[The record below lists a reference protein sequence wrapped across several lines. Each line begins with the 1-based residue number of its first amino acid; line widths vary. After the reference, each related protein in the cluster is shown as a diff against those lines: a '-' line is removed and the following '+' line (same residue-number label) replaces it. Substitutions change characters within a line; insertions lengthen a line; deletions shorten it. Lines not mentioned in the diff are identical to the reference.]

1 MNPLLRHAQRLCAQ
15 GAALILLAA
24 VGAFYWRAASE
35 VLAAPWFQL
44 ASSLVVPEAEAQT
57 QPTPRSGWPALLPP
71 PAGVFVDNE
80 VLVSELKPGQL
91 SKLQARGFEVHPLQ
105 PPQSGFRIVLP
116 KDMSRKEA
124 GELLPAELAVRH
136 RYEVPA
142 IEWPLETRSASEH
155 SGPGCSSEL
164 CYARSVLHWR
174 NELAACAES
183 LRIGLIGTGVD
194 GTLGN
199 FSGRRLHQRAFH
211 DATGAQP
218 HWHGTAVLAVLA
230 GNPHSTPPGLIPE
243 AEFFVAAVFSRG
255 PSGRPVTDTP
265 TVLDALAWMEQSN
278 VQIVNLAFASPRD
291 AALEEAIARLSKKGM
306 VFVAAAGDGGPAAPP
321 SYPAAYADVIAVTA
335 VDDRLRLYAFANR
348 GSYIDVAAPGVLI
361 WTVLPG
367 DRHGFATGTSL
378 AASYAVAAIAASY
391 RSLPAGKSKAEVLQ
405 GLRML
410 QPTPGAERDFA
421 NGLGIVQAP
430 TSCRP

>member
-1 MNPLLRHAQRLCAQ
+1 M
-15 GAALILLAA
+15 
-24 VGAFYWRAASE
+24 
-35 VLAAPWFQL
+35 
-44 ASSLVVPEAEAQT
+44 
-57 QPTPRSGWPALLPP
+57 LLPP
-71 PAGVFVDNE
+71 
-80 VLVSELKPGQL
+80 
-91 SKLQARGFEVHPLQ
+91 
-105 PPQSGFRIVLP
+105 
-116 KDMSRKEA
+116 
-124 GELLPAELAVRH
+124 ELAVSSNVG
-136 RYEVPA
+136 YEVPA
-142 IEWPLETRSASEH
+142 IEWPLETRSASEL
-155 SGPGCSSEL
+155 SGPGCPSEL

-199 FSGRRLHQRAFH
+199 FSGRRLHQRAFY
-211 DATGAQP
+211 DAIDAQP

-255 PSGRPVTDTP
+255 SSGRPVTDTP
-265 TVLDALAWMEQSN
+265 TVLAALAWMEQSN
-278 VQIVNLAFASPRD
+278 VQIVNLAFAGPRD

-348 GSYIDVAAPGVLI
+348 GSYIDVVAPGVRI

-367 DRHGFATGTSL
+367 DRHGLGTGTSL
-378 AASYAVAAIAASY
+378 AASYAVAVIAASY

-410 QPTPGAERDFA
+410 QPRPGAERDFA
-421 NGLGIVQAP
+421 YGLAIVQAP